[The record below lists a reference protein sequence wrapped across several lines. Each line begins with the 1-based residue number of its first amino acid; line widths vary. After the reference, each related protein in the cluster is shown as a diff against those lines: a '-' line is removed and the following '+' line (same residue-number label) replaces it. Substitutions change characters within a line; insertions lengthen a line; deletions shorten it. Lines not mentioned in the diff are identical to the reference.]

1 MWLLDGSTGGETKT
15 DDSIFPAAGTKS
27 PLGFFKDVQDAFNY
41 AKDPKNTQGF
51 FIALENEAKKTTKN
65 ISNGLLINQTMI
77 GETMFN
83 VYKDTLKYGGAIK
96 DVTDYITDYAEAI
109 GKIPNIQDETIKR
122 AIIFSKATG
131 ISTKEVGQ
139 FVGNMAKVG
148 IGQDNA
154 LSKLEKVY
162 LTARKFGIDA
172 GKLTGEV
179 NKNLSK
185 ASTYGFKGGIDG
197 LTKMA
202 ASAQQLGISMDMTMK
217 TANKLLNDPDEFIKM
232 ASEIQML
239 GGAVGALGD
248 PFQLLYMAQNDI
260 GKLQDEIVKATQ
272 STVEFNE
279 ETGEFKLPVSEMYR
293 MREMASK
300 LGLDYDELANAAINA
315 AKQQTVLTKLGGL
328 PSYSEEDK
336 KLIASLS
343 EIQKD
348 GSVKIQIPG
357 AQGMIDASTV
367 TADQL
372 EKIRKDQEQ
381 KEDPQ
386 AAMVDIANNQLSA
399 QNKAAIALEEIKN
412 SIVFAKGIGGLKGTE
427 DYPDMLNKLSGL
439 GSKMASTITNLDET
453 AELIKKTDEL
463 LNKQITNFTTYVDN
477 ESKLKADLREL
488 IVNINKAYDVNSPD
502 TERKVIDPGKDL
514 LDKTPVAQG
523 KTSDLIDL
531 SAIGKKT
538 YTDGFGKMWD
548 LDKNDQVLAMPN
560 IDELFNFS
568 NKAYETLS
576 SIQKSTSNMNYSS
589 LNEMLSSKQTGLEKI
604 DYGSVTEMLMN
615 RIKPTTNQPE
625 QINNLQDILSRSVP
639 KMNEMESININQTN
653 TTTQKVEGS
662 VGVDGDVNINVNVP
676 NGLLSNALSG
686 DREFQQTLKE
696 EIMKV
701 VNDRLSKA
709 YSQRQGNFSS

>member
-1 MWLLDGSTGGETKT
+1 MWLFEGTGGETKT

-27 PLGFFKDVQDAFNY
+27 PFGLFADIKTAFDF
-41 AKDPKNTQGF
+41 AKDPKNIQGF
-51 FIALENEAKKTTKN
+51 FIALENEAKKVTKN
-65 ISNGLLINQTMI
+65 ISNGLLINQNMMA
-77 GETMFN
+77 ETMYN

-122 AIIFSKATG
+122 AIIFSKASG
-131 ISTKEVGQ
+131 ISTKEIGQ

-202 ASAQQLGISMDMTMK
+202 ASAQQLGISMDMAMK
-217 TANKLLNDPDEFIKM
+217 TANKAFDPDEAIKM

-386 AAMVDIANNQLSA
+386 AAMIDIANNQLSA
-399 QNKAAIALEEIKN
+399 QNRANIALEEIKN
-412 SIVFAKGIGGLKGTE
+412 SFIFAKGLKGVTGGADE
-427 DYPDMLNKLSGL
+427 SYVKMLDNLSGIAEKI
-439 GSKMASTITNLDET
+439 GTTITDEVKIT
-453 AELIKKTDEL
+453 GLLAETDKL
-463 LNKQITNFTTYVDN
+463 LNKQIESLNKYTTSNTLLRGDI
-477 ESKLKADLREL
+477 REL
-488 IVNINKAYDVNSPD
+488 LNKMKIMYDIGNSD
-502 TERKVIDPGKDL
+502 NKVFTGDEIFTGNPV
-514 LDKTPVAQG
+514 TPQ
-523 KTSDLIDL
+523 SDYFDMSL
-531 SAIGKKT
+531 GKKT
-538 YTDGFGKMWD
+538 YSDGFGKMIE
-548 LDKNDQVLAMPN
+548 LDPKDQVLAAPN
-560 IDELFNFS
+560 IDELFSFTNQ
-568 NKAYETLS
+568 AYETLS
-576 SIQKSTSNMNYSS
+576 SIQKSTSNMDYGS
-589 LNEMLSSKQTGLEKI
+589 LTEMLSTKQGGVEKI
-604 DYGSVTEMLMN
+604 DYGQITEMLIGKIN
-615 RIKPTTNQPE
+615 PVTTQPE
-625 QINNLQDILSRSVP
+625 QITNLQDILSRSVP
-639 KMNEMESININQTN
+639 KMNEIESININQTN
-653 TTTQKVEGS
+653 TTTQKVEGN
-662 VGVDGDVNINVNVP
+662 VGVDGNVNINVNVP

-696 EIMKV
+696 EIMNV